1 MCSSPVKEHVSSL
14 DVQWQASEET
24 PAEISAGAE
33 AAESGE
39 AAAQPNAAAKG
50 QEEKAEDKKDKEVA
64 APEKAE
70 GERAA
75 VKQAQ
80 KEGEGLDHAAALPL
94 LLDETYR
101 LNAWHSELISLC
113 TAGMVNK

>member
-75 VKQAQ
+75 VEQAQ
-80 KEGEGLDHAAALPL
+80 KEGEGWIMQQRCL